1 MKQETHE
8 VRLTSEQLDYLRR
21 TFSRD
26 ESFAGLL
33 NRSSDAT
40 GEKTVIRLNR
50 DDAERLRERLTE
62 RLAKVGFDKEYAL
75 TPQGEVLEALI
86 DQFCLRSS
94 D

>member
-8 VRLTSEQLDYLRR
+8 FCLSPEQLDYLRR

-26 ESFAGLL
+26 ETFAGLL
-33 NRSSDAT
+33 KHSSDASGKKST
-40 GEKTVIRLNR
+40 IRLNH

-62 RLAKVGFDKEYAL
+62 RLAKIGFDKDYAL
-75 TPQGEVLEALI
+75 TPQGELLEELI
-86 DQFCLRSS
+86 DQFRLPSP